1 MWSLL
6 FGWGGRELVS
16 ERRAF
21 IPADG
26 FTPQKITPQVLM
38 LSHLG
43 GDVTPVMG
51 LPVPTAQLCYYGEG
65 VTKGCTGGLMLTE
78 GFKIY
83 RKALESIQPDSDSS
97 DSDSDSDDSDSDSDS
112 N

>member
-1 MWSLL
+1 MAENWL
-6 FGWGGRELVS
+6 S

-21 IPADG
+21 ILADR
-26 FTPQKITPQVLM
+26 FTPQKITPQFLM
-38 LSHLG
+38 LFHL

-51 LPVPTAQLCYYGEG
+51 LPVPAAQLCYYGEG
-65 VTKGCTGGLMLTE
+65 ITKGCYGGMMLTE

-83 RKALESIQPDSDSS
+83 RNALESIQPDSDSS
-97 DSDSDSDDSDSDSDS
+97 DSDSDSDSDSESDS